1 MKLVYEVLIENLLSP
16 KFNNLQVN
24 FPISM
29 DPGRTQYRNSRKT
42 LIYGKFGLTDR
53 RATVPSIQTLY
64 NYSAHKVART
74 QYPKII

>member
-1 MKLVYEVLIENLLSP
+1 MKLVHVVLIENLLSP

-24 FPISM
+24 FPIST
-29 DPGRTQYRNSRKT
+29 DPGRTP
-42 LIYGKFGLTDR
+42 LIYGKFGLTDG

-74 QYPKII
+74 QHPKII

>member
-24 FPISM
+24 WTLDELSIETVGKP
-29 DPGRTQYRNSRKT
+29 